1 MHTRY
6 AVYGCRLVMQ
16 SEITERRSRNW
27 PEQLGGLA
35 NCGSVLKL
43 ELEPVMASGAEIT
56 QKKYEKELL

>member
-1 MHTRY
+1 MDADQLIYVGDNRKKK
-6 AVYGCRLVMQ
+6 Q
-16 SEITERRSRNW
+16 K

-43 ELEPVMASGAEIT
+43 EIEPIMASGAEIT